1 MGWFRSNRRM
11 GGGLALIA
19 LVIHFALSFGHL
31 HVATFGNASAATLTS
46 SEPAGTASVPDT
58 PGSPSNHHPG
68 LADSCAIC
76 ANIHLVASLLV
87 EWPAWLLPLRVEQ
100 ELPGSIG
107 PTNRPAWL
115 GTAVQARA
123 PPIA

>member
-1 MGWFRSNRRM
+1 MGWFRSNRRI
-11 GGGLALIA
+11 GGGLALFA

-31 HVATFGNASAATLTS
+31 HVATFEKATAAALTS
-46 SEPAGTASVPDT
+46 SEPAASVPDA
-58 PGSPSNHHPG
+58 PANPSNHSG

-76 ANIHLVASLLV
+76 ANIHLAASLLV
-87 EWPAWLLPLRVEQ
+87 EWSAWPRPLRAEQ
-100 ELPGSIG
+100 ELPGGIG
-107 PTNRPAWL
+107 PTNRPPWL

>member
-1 MGWFRSNRRM
+1 MGWFRSNRHV

-31 HVATFGNASAATLTS
+31 HVATFENATATALTS
-46 SEPAGTASVPDT
+46 SEPAGTTSVPDA
-58 PGSPSNHHPG
+58 PANPSSHPG
-68 LADSCAIC
+68 LADPCAIC
-76 ANIHLVASLLV
+76 ANIHLAASLLV

-100 ELPGSIG
+100 ALPDSSGA
-107 PTNRPAWL
+107 TKRPVWL

>member
-1 MGWFRSNRRM
+1 MGWFRSNRRI
-11 GGGLALIA
+11 GGGLALLA

-31 HVATFGNASAATLTS
+31 HVATFENATAAALTS
-46 SEPAGTASVPDT
+46 SEPAASVPDA
-58 PGSPSNHHPG
+58 PANPSNHSG
-68 LADSCAIC
+68 LADPCAVC
-76 ANIHLVASLLV
+76 ANIHLAALLLV
-87 EWPAWLLPLRVEQ
+87 EWSAWLLPLRAEQ

-107 PTNRPAWL
+107 PTNRPPWL

>member
-1 MGWFRSNRRM
+1 MGWFRSNRRI
-11 GGGLALIA
+11 GGGLALFA

-31 HVATFGNASAATLTS
+31 HVATFENATAATLTS
-46 SEPAGTASVPDT
+46 SEPAGAASVPDA
-58 PGSPSNHHPG
+58 PANPSNHSG
-68 LADSCAIC
+68 LADPCAIC
-76 ANIHLVASLLV
+76 ANSHLAALLLV
-87 EWPAWLLPLRVEQ
+87 EWSAWLLPLRAEQ

-107 PTNRPAWL
+107 PTNRPPWL

>member
-1 MGWFRSNRRM
+1 MGWFRSNRHM

-31 HVATFGNASAATLTS
+31 HVATTENSIATALASTEQGGAAGAPDAPADPS
-46 SEPAGTASVPDT
+46 S
-58 PGSPSNHHPG
+58 HPG
-68 LADSCAIC
+68 LADPCAIC

-87 EWPAWLLPLRVEQ
+87 DWPAWLLPLPAEQ
-100 ELPGSIG
+100 ELAGLIS
-107 PTNRPAWL
+107 PTSRPAWL